1 MFIVISVLTLYLKL
15 MIDWCFMT
23 YCQCFLHKEIDDSYW
38 EVTSLDLFL
47 TQTFP
52 PSESQP
58 QTNVREIPRNIAKRD
73 FHVMKN
79 KEIRKN
85 EHLLFNIYICVVHSI
100 CI

>member
-1 MFIVISVLTLYLKL
+1 MFIVISVLTLYLKM

-23 YCQCFLHKEIDDSYW
+23 YCQSKEIDDSYW

-47 TQTFP
+47 TQTSP

-58 QTNVREIPRNIAKRD
+58 QTNVRDILRNIAKRD
-73 FHVMKN
+73 FLVMKY

-85 EHLLFNIYICVVHSI
+85 EHLLFNIYICVVHVI